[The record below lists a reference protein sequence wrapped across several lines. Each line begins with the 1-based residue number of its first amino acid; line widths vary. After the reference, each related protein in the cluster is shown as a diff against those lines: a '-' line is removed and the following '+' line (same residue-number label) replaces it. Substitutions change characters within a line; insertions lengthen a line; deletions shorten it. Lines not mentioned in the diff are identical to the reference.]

1 MAAAVVAAKKADA
14 FPTAQK
20 FALVST
26 AVFAMQMLNVPIG
39 AGVSGHVIGGVFAAA
54 VLGVPAAVLS
64 VALVLVIQTLLFA
77 DGGLDMLGLN
87 VFNMAVVGAGF
98 GGLLREFL
106 ISKNLSDTASTFSAA
121 AISTM
126 AAGFSLPSKTAFS
139 ANGSTARLRTSTTQY
154 LSGDKFAPPP
164 TPMAAQRIIRAEQ
177 KTNPYPPQHGAIFDD
192 KILRRT

>member
-54 VLGVPAAVLS
+54 VLS

-106 ISKNLSDTASTFSAA
+106 ISKKLSDTALTFSAA

-139 ANGSTARLRTSTTQY
+139 ANGLTARLRTSTTQY
-154 LSGDKFAPPP
+154 LSGDKFAPPNSDGSS
-164 TPMAAQRIIRAEQ
+164 TDNSGGTE
-177 KTNPYPPQHGAIFDD
+177 N
-192 KILRRT
+192 